1 MTTLS
6 KEDVISSL
14 QAALEKQSG
23 TAVNIEQS
31 GSWYKIDGGKS
42 VRFSELESMLAE
54 MGNGSQTVA
63 KTATKPAAKKAAV
76 TKTKSVATK
85 KSASAPVKS
94 AQTGKGS
101 GLTPKELW
109 RAKLENAKGKNTLP
123 RGF

>member
-54 MGNGSQTVA
+54 MDSGSQSVTKV
-63 KTATKPAAKKAAV
+63 ATKPEAKKATVTKAKPAAAKK
-76 TKTKSVATK
+76 TSSTT
-85 KSASAPVKS
+85 VKS
-94 AQTGKGS
+94 AQASEGS
-101 GLTPKELW
+101 GLSPKELW